1 MLAFAPLSWYSGALV
16 AGGGLVTEG
25 LEIGMDTL
33 EDSYRIRLDQYEGPL
48 DLLLHLIKK
57 NEINIYDIPI
67 ALITKQYLDYIS
79 TMKSL
84 NLVVAGEFLVMAATL
99 IHIKSRMLLPV
110 ESDEG
115 DGDETDED
123 PRAELVRRLLEYK
136 RFKEAAGDLVQRG
149 QQWREVFGRPPI
161 VGANGQ
167 GPQGDEDGAV
177 LELTLFDLVDALQ
190 GVPQRVPART
200 LIEVTADHLT
210 VKDRMNYILERL
222 EHEPA
227 LSFEALF
234 SSDEGRL
241 VVIVTFLGLLELI
254 RIKLVRAFQAEAF
267 GPILLSRAFLAV
279 AVEDAESEENAL

>member
-1 MLAFAPLSWYSGALV
+1 MAEDRAIGLDV
-16 AGGGLVTEG
+16 A
-25 LEIGMDTL
+25 
-33 EDSYRIRLDQYEGPL
+33 EDSYRIRLDEFEGPL

-110 ESDEG
+110 EAEG
-115 DGDETDED
+115 DEDEAGED

-136 RFKEAAGDLVQRG
+136 QFKEAAGNLVQRG
-149 QQWREVFGRPPI
+149 QQWREVFGRPALE
-161 VGANGQ
+161 GGQ
-167 GPQGDEDGAV
+167 ISNLSPEETL

-190 GVPQRVPART
+190 GVLQRVPAKT

-222 EHEPA
+222 EQESA
-227 LSFEALF
+227 LPFDALF
-234 SSDEGRL
+234 LPDEGRL
-241 VVIVTFLGLLELI
+241 VVIVTFLGLLELM

-267 GPILLSRAFLAV
+267 GPILLSRTFLPV
-279 AVEDAESEENAL
+279 AVEGAESGENTL

>member
-1 MLAFAPLSWYSGALV
+1 MAEDRDI
-16 AGGGLVTEG
+16 GL
-25 LEIGMDTL
+25 DAA
-33 EDSYRIRLDQYEGPL
+33 EDSYRIRLDEFEGPL

-79 TMKSL
+79 MMKSL

-99 IHIKSRMLLPV
+99 VHIKSRMLLPV
-110 ESDEG
+110 EA
-115 DGDETDED
+115 DGDEEDEAGED

-136 RFKEAAGDLVQRG
+136 QFKEAAGELVQRG
-149 QQWREVFGRPPI
+149 RQWREVFGRP
-161 VGANGQ
+161 VERGQ
-167 GPQGDEDGAV
+167 VSNLSPGDTDGAL

-190 GVPQRVPART
+190 GVLQRVPAKT

-222 EHEPA
+222 EQESATP
-227 LSFEALF
+227 FDALF
-234 SSDEGRL
+234 SPDEGRL
-241 VVIVTFLGLLELI
+241 VVIVTFLGLLELM

-267 GPILLSRAFLAV
+267 GPILLSRTFLPV
-279 AVEDAESEENAL
+279 AVEGADAEENAL